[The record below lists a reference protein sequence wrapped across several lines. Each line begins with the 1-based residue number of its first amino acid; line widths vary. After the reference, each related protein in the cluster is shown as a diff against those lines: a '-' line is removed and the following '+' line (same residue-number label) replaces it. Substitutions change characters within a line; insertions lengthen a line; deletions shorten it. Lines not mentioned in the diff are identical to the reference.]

1 MPYQLSPPR
10 PIKFSDAEHNLTL
23 KEIESILTR
32 QIISD
37 VTPSEGQYLSN
48 IFSQKKKD
56 GSLRLILNLKSLNK
70 DMEYQHFKMETLQT
84 AITFIHPQCW
94 FASIDLKDAYFSVNV
109 CEIDYIFLR
118 FVFDDRL
125 FSFKSLVQGLDMAPR
140 VFTKLLKPVFAFLRR
155 RGHQNVGYI
164 DDSLLA
170 AASFL
175 SCWHNV
181 QDTVFLM
188 DSLGFTI
195 HPDK

>member
-1 MPYQLSPPR
+1 
-10 PIKFSDAEHNLTL
+10 
-23 KEIESILTR
+23 
-32 QIISD
+32 
-37 VTPSEGQYLSN
+37 
-48 IFSQKKKD
+48 
-56 GSLRLILNLKSLNK
+56 
-70 DMEYQHFKMETLQT
+70 MEYPHFKMETLQT
-84 AITFIHPQCW
+84 AITLMHPQCW
-94 FASIDLKDAYFSVNV
+94 FASIYLKDAYFSVNV

-125 FSFKSLVQGLDMAPR
+125 FSFKSQVQGLCKAPR
-140 VFTKLLKPVFAFLRR
+140 VFTKLLKPVYAFLRR

-175 SCWHNV
+175 SCWHYV
-181 QDTVFLM
+181 QETVFLM

>member
-37 VTPSEGQYLSN
+37 VTLSEGQYLSN
-48 IFSQKKKD
+48 IFSRTKKD
-56 GSLRLILNLKSLNK
+56 GSLHLILNLKSLNK

-84 AITFIHPQCW
+84 AITFMHAQCW

-125 FSFKSLVQGLDMAPR
+125 FSLKSLVEGLCTAPR
-140 VFTKLLKPVFAFLRR
+140 VFTNL
-155 RGHQNVGYI
+155 
-164 DDSLLA
+164 
-170 AASFL
+170 
-175 SCWHNV
+175 
-181 QDTVFLM
+181 
-188 DSLGFTI
+188 
-195 HPDK
+195 

>member
-1 MPYQLSPPR
+1 M
-10 PIKFSDAEHNLTL
+10 T
-23 KEIESILTR
+23 EIESILTR

-48 IFSQKKKD
+48 IFSHAKKD

-70 DMEYQHFKMETLQT
+70 DMEYQHFKMDTLQT
-84 AITFIHPQCW
+84 AITLMHPQCW
-94 FASIDLKDAYFSVNV
+94 FASIDLKDAYFLVNV

-118 FVFDDRL
+118 FVFDDIL
-125 FSFKSLVQGLDMAPR
+125 FYFKPLVQGLCTAPR

-155 RGHQNVGYI
+155 RGYQNVGYI
-164 DDSLLA
+164 DDSLLV

-188 DSLGFTI
+188 DSLGSTI
-195 HPDK
+195 RPDK